1 LWLYQ
6 LQNLL
11 PRMIRTGL
19 INLKLFNLKK
29 QLAILHGRP
38 LSLHQ
43 EARADKVAIIS
54 IILDLCLD
62 VHLSGG
68 NQRMFAEFLYI
79 FTIF

>member
-1 LWLYQ
+1 
-6 LQNLL
+6 
-11 PRMIRTGL
+11 MIRTGL
-19 INLKLFNLKK
+19 INLKLNLKK
-29 QLAILHGRP
+29 QVAILHGRP

-68 NQRMFAEFLYI
+68 N
-79 FTIF
+79 